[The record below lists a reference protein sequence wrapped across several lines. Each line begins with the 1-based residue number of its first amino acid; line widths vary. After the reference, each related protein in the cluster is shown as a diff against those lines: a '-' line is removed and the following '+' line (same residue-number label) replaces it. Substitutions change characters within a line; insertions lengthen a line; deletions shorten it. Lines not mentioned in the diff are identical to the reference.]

1 MNKNVYGEVINGKE
15 TYKEIAKLLNS
26 GKTVGI
32 GWTDTF
38 STHLDIIF
46 KLGLDVKEGYFQ
58 RGLRENY
65 LYVSVTSFT
74 SFGFCVENGIK
85 LGTYIQDK
93 LDMRDETGDEL
104 ANLINGIIG
113 ELNEISN

>member
-1 MNKNVYGEVINGKE
+1 MNKNRYGEVINGKD
-15 TYKEIAKLLNS
+15 TYKEMAKLLKD

-32 GWTDTF
+32 GWTDEL
-38 STHLDIIF
+38 STHLDIVF
-46 KLGLDVKEGYFQ
+46 KLGLDTKEGYFQ

-65 LYVSVTSFT
+65 LYVSIISFT

-85 LGTYIQDK
+85 LGGYIQEK
-93 LDMRDETGDEL
+93 LNMNNETGDEL